1 MKIVSKIVE
10 ELVLLVFTILLSY
23 ISYKFDSF
31 NVMIIYML
39 LRIWV
44 EQIKE

>member
-1 MKIVSKIVE
+1 MKIVRETFK
-10 ELVLLVFTILLSY
+10 ELIIIIFAILLSY

>member
-1 MKIVSKIVE
+1 MKIVRETFK
-10 ELVLLVFTILLSY
+10 ELIIILFTILLSY